1 MEKQMNQQMNQQT
14 FMGRYLPRVMLSAVV
29 AVWIAGC
36 GGSNTSPTDALNGDS
51 SGSIVTPG
59 PVQDSPGSLP
69 FYGTLTLNDY
79 DWFLGPVFLG
89 VTEVSINP
97 LVKKRVFSGNYPR
110 RHASGRTV
118 FRQGCGSGVSRI
130 VAAEAGSL
138 PVALTPC
145 SSEIENPGYTATDFE
160 FSALSP
166 DGSKIAVEAQF
177 RANSTD
183 NYWTI
188 IFDTQS
194 HLELARFG
202 KVEPMWFDDGRL
214 LTVSPYGGF
223 YVTDAD
229 LTSIAPFA
237 SESITGKVRN
247 PALSP
252 DGSRIAFELDQQ
264 IWVMNADGS
273 EPQVV
278 ATDSRTLRF
287 PAWSP
292 DGSVIAYLATPRL
305 DRYVKAIFFIDLTSN
320 TRFILE
326 TQRVQDGNTNTFMG
340 PITWW

>member
-1 MEKQMNQQMNQQT
+1 
-14 FMGRYLPRVMLSAVV
+14 MLSVV
-29 AVWIAGC
+29 AIVWVTGC
-36 GGSNTSPTDALNGDS
+36 GGGNSSPSDALDGDS
-51 SGSIVTPG
+51 PETTVTPG

-79 DWFLGPVFLG
+79 DWFLGPNFLG

-97 LVKKRVFSGNYPR
+97 LTKKRVFSGSSPR
-110 RHASGRTV
+110 RHSSGRTV

-130 VAAEAGSL
+130 VAAEDGSM

-145 SSEIENPGYTATDFE
+145 SSEIENPGYFATDFE

-177 RANSTD
+177 HANSSN

-188 IFDTQS
+188 IFDTES
-194 HLELARFG
+194 HQELARFG

-214 LTVSPYGGF
+214 LTVSIHGGF
-223 YVTDAD
+223 HLIDAD
-229 LTSIAPFA
+229 LTTIAPFA
-237 SESITGKVRN
+237 SETISGKVRN

-273 EPQVV
+273 EPHVV
-278 ATDSRTLRF
+278 ATGSRTLRF

-292 DGSVIAYLATPRL
+292 DGTVIAYLATPRL
-305 DRYVKAIFFIDLTSN
+305 DHYVKAIFFIDLTSN

-326 TQRVQDGNTNTFMG
+326 TQQIQDGNTNTFIG